1 MSLPKISVN
10 IPLITNGDAS
20 IVLNSLQKIDYP
32 KGLYEIIIIQGSHLT
47 KQRNEGLKASKGD
60 IIYLLDD
67 DSRLHP
73 QSFKILDQEFRNPKI
88 AAVGGPSL
96 TPKDSQNYLNQLIAY
111 VLQTYFGAFR
121 MRYKW
126 SSHVEDIFGKDYH
139 FIGANLALRKKT
151 VIGVGGFDEKIVP
164 NEETELL
171 RRLQDAGYLLKFN
184 KNLFIYRDQRKNL
197 LALSKQF
204 YHYGKGR
211 MKQIK
216 KKIILQDFILFAPV
230 AFGFYLVTLVFFYQ
244 LWYFLP
250 LLTYLFL
257 GLATAAKASI
267 KYKKSS
273 LLLTMPVLFP
283 IVHLSYAV
291 GMVNEL
297 LTETNKNKKNYK
309 INIVYVKRFAEKKNS
324 K

>member
-1 MSLPKISVN
+1 MDLPKISVN
-10 IPLITNGDAS
+10 IPLITNGDAN

-32 KGLYEIIIIQGSHLT
+32 KELYEIIVIEGSHLT
-47 KQRNEGLKASKGD
+47 KQRNIGLKVSKGE

-67 DSRLHP
+67 DSEAQPR
-73 QSFKILDQEFRNPKI
+73 SFKIVADEFRNPKI

-96 TPKDSQNYLNQLIAY
+96 TSQNSQNYLNQLIAY

-126 SSHVEDIFGKDYH
+126 SNHVQNTFGRDYH
-139 FIGANLALRKKT
+139 FIGANLALRKKRA
-151 VIGVGGFDEKIVP
+151 IDVGGFDEKIIP

-171 RRLQDAGYLLKFN
+171 RRLQDIGYLLKFN
-184 KNLFIYRDQRKNL
+184 KNLFIYRSQRKNL
-197 LALSKQF
+197 WELGKQF

-216 KKIILQDFILFAPV
+216 KKIIFQDFILFTPIV
-230 AFGFYLVTLVFFYQ
+230 FGFYLLTLFVLHP

-250 LLTYLFL
+250 LGAYIFL
-257 GLATAAKASI
+257 GIATAMKASI
-267 KYKKSS
+267 KYKKPS
-273 LLLTMPVLFP
+273 LLLTMPIIFP
-283 IVHLSYAV
+283 IVHLSYAA

-297 LTETNKNKKNYK
+297 LTKSGQDKKNYK
-309 INIVYVKRFAEKKNS
+309 INITYVKRFATK
-324 K
+324 